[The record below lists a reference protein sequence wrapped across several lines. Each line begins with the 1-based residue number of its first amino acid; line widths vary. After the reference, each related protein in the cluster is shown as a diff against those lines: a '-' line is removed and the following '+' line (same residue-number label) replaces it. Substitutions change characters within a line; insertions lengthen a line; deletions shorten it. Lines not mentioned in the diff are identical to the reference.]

1 MERKEK
7 DLIWK
12 EKTSAKKL
20 VKLISGVYDGIYWMH
35 LKMFTLYALF
45 HKKNAF
51 CQLSPSIA

>member
-20 VKLISGVYDGIYWMH
+20 VKLISGVYDGIY
-35 LKMFTLYALF
+35 
-45 HKKNAF
+45 
-51 CQLSPSIA
+51 